1 MNKLDKN
8 ITNHLDNTEKKWF
21 AIYTK
26 FKCEKY
32 VVNHLRK
39 KGIEAY
45 IPLLVTTKRYA
56 RKIKTYQIPLINCY
70 AFVKIDKSQYLKVL
84 ETEFVMK
91 FIKQRQDLIC
101 IPENEIELLRKIVG
115 ELDIKVEL
123 SHEAFIEGQEVEVI
137 SGNLTG
143 LKGLLLKK
151 HNKNEFLVEL
161 DHIGIQLSL
170 NINPGLLRP
179 INKLVSI

>member
-32 VVNHLRK
+32 VVNHLLK

-91 FIKQRQDLIC
+91 FIKQRQDLIS